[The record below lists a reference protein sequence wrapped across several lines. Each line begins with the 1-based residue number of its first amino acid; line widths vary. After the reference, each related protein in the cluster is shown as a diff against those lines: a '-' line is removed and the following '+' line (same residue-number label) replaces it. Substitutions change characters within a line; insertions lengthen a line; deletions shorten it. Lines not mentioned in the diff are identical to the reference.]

1 MIPIT
6 PRLILPI
13 LAATAVLTTAWT
25 RLSQPV
31 AGPEVTVTGMVVD
44 MACKFNRGQSGPSH
58 VPCAEMCAKAGVPFG
73 ILTSEGKLYIPAAH
87 GESSNAVLMPFLEQE
102 VTATGTTFPAA
113 GNYTIEVSK
122 IAKKS

>member
-1 MIPIT
+1 MIRIT
-6 PRLILPI
+6 PRLILPM

-25 RLSQPV
+25 KLSQPAV
-31 AGPEVTVTGMVVD
+31 GPEVTVTGMVVD

-73 ILTSEGKLYIPAAH
+73 ILTADGKLYIPAAH
-87 GESSNAVLMPFLEQE
+87 GESSTAVLMPFLEQE
-102 VTATGTTFPAA
+102 VTATGAAYPAA

-122 IAKKS
+122 IAKK